1 MNRRN
6 TTFVFAGVRLG
17 IFTVIALVVIS
28 GLVIIMGGLRFSSQ
42 AEYKAVFASAS
53 ELKPGDD
60 VRIAGVA
67 VGSVTEVEI
76 HRRDQALVT
85 FEVED
90 GVPLTRESRAKVRFL
105 NLIGDRYMSL
115 AEGKEGAPRLPDGA
129 TLPIDRT
136 TPAINLTAL
145 FNGFQPLFAALNP
158 EDVNKLSINLVRV
171 LQGEGGTV
179 QELLANTAS
188 LTNTLADR
196 DQLIGEVITN
206 LSALM
211 KTVDDHH
218 EELDELITSM
228 RSWFG
233 DLAKDRKVIGSS
245 LANISEVSETIADLL
260 TEGRPLLKKD
270 VAQLRRLFTILAKPE
285 NKAYLDRTLDLLP
298 EMLAAQTRIGVFGS
312 WYNYYLCEFQGGV
325 VLPSVLMDALPP
337 DVQAYMSEFTM
348 VSTADRCKPRA
359 GGED

>member
-1 MNRRN
+1 MNRRDS
-6 TTFVFAGVRLG
+6 TFILAAVKLG
-17 IFTVIALVVIS
+17 IFTLIALVVTG
-28 GLVIIMGGLRFSSQ
+28 GLVIIMGGLGFGSKT
-42 AEYKAVFASAS
+42 EYKAVFASAS

-67 VGSVTEVEI
+67 VGEVTDVEI
-76 HRRDQALVT
+76 HRRHQALVA

-90 GVPLTRESRAKVRFL
+90 GVPLTRDSRANIRFL

-115 AEGKEGAPRLPDGA
+115 SEGKEGAPRLVAGA

-206 LSALM
+206 LSTLT

-218 EELDELITSM
+218 EELDELIISM

-245 LANISEVSETIADLL
+245 LANISEVSEKVADLL
-260 TEGRPLLKKD
+260 TESRPLLKED
-270 VAQLRRLFTILAKPE
+270 VVQLRRLFTILAKPE
-285 NKAYLDRTLDLLP
+285 NKKYLDNTLDKLP
-298 EMLAAQTRIGVFGS
+298 EMLAAQTRIGVYGS

-325 VLPSVLMDALPP
+325 VLPSELMDALPP

-348 VSTADRCKPRA
+348 VSKAQRCQ
-359 GGED
+359 